1 MKILY
6 LGNEDMRKEGA
17 GKTHFFEVAN
27 NLKKLGHEIT
37 IMLPGYFP
45 IEKEDTELN
54 VIYIPTLKKS
64 LLSYGIFEIL
74 KIFYVI
80 WYVVV
85 RRHRIIYS
93 RSALFDFMPGV
104 IALFARSKYFTER
117 NGIAENEMRMSGM
130 SEYKIKLVKIAEFIN
145 SKLSHG
151 VICVTKGI
159 AEYYTAEYNIPSN
172 RVHVVSNGT
181 NIDKFRILN
190 QDYYREKI
198 SVKKDVF
205 IVGFVGTFAKW
216 QYLDLLVKAAN
227 VIKHNGVKDIQYL
240 LVGSGSE
247 QNNIK
252 NQISKCDLEEEFILA
267 GKIAHEEIPE
277 YISTFDICYLCKH
290 GLEGG
295 FSPLKMYEYLAC
307 GKPVL
312 ANKIE
317 GIEEF
322 VEANNCGILFDSKN
336 LDELVEKILDAYS
349 NKNKLMLMG
358 MNGRNAITLNHSW
371 NDVAIKLENIIERK

>member
-37 IMLPGYFP
+37 I
-45 IEKEDTELN
+45 
-54 VIYIPTLKKS
+54 KKS